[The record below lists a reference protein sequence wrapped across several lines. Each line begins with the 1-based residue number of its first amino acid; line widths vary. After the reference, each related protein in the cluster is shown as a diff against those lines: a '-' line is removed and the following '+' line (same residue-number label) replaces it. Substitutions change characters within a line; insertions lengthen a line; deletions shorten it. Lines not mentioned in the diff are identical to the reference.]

1 MLECSV
7 PSLSTVDFAEVIS
20 SPLTLA
26 DVRRPSSLA
35 ELIFRRSPGEDDTQP
50 IILGTN
56 NHRPLAISLRSY
68 RCIVVRVSER
78 LKALGLSKGDS
89 VCLARLPRTSETLA
103 AVLYGALAASGMR
116 VLFPMYLDSESF
128 GEWLAIAKAKA
139 VVWAASELQ
148 HEESHEADRGL
159 LRRLEATVRQM
170 NIPAYCFEK
179 DLRLSTLLDQP
190 IESYDTSSPEVQALC
205 KSSTADDVTLFLTT
219 SGTSGLAKL
228 VSYRQRA
235 LLNCCA
241 SWSVAGFFLPD
252 KLGGR
257 CLCLLLAHSMGLRAF
272 WNAIWTRQ
280 ALCLI
285 PPEWFLEHPN
295 RVRALLVEMKPQHV
309 TGGPATFHTILE
321 LSRIFPQ
328 LKDTCF
334 QHLRSVVSNGA
345 PFDPILAQQ
354 IRTALGLQ
362 LENAFGM
369 TETMQ
374 VFSTLAEGP
383 LGRTAGLMGNPLPSV
398 EIGLEATPQNG
409 ERVFKLWLR
418 STFGFDRYLLGGHG
432 GHDAESLAQIG
443 GWFYT
448 GDLVERNPEGL
459 KYVGREQ
466 TDFIKDGFG
475 VKVPLPLLH
484 ERYRDLD
491 ADVRHVEVFPL
502 VEEPGLAALVFM
514 DGRPGDGTNESP
526 TADTT
531 PWLKN
536 RRICQRIRGKIEAR
550 HEKLLAVLDDFELR
564 HLTIARFACVAE
576 PPPLTLKGNVVRQQI
591 ESKYREAIKGLTG
604 RQVSVDGVVRIKR
617 ERLLQPAFTRLTSP
631 RRGELLHLARL
642 DKNYVR
648 AEGDY
653 LYYEQWGQMKRVLD
667 LVGGFGMN
675 LFGHRHPALVAAAA
689 QFAQGNLP
697 WIADQGSLRR
707 HEGELATLL
716 AHAVGDITG
725 QTYIVRLG
733 STGAEAVEMAL
744 AHAFLERQGRW
755 RRWKRSQQRS
765 FGHRAPQKLAQILAV
780 AEQTLAGT
788 PPRVVTFEGSFHGY
802 SLGARS
808 LLAGRRNR
816 LFWPMTHLMRVE
828 LHARDDAD
836 VESFLAAHDLTL
848 PALAEEQGKV
858 IESEERFSSIIA
870 AIYEPIRGEGG
881 ISEAPNALVRQLEH
895 REFPLIADEIQCGL
909 GRAGSFL
916 ASAGINAN
924 YYLFAKALGGG
935 IAKISALL
943 IEQPRYV
950 PQFDEH
956 YSTTFGGDA
965 FSCAIACRVLEL
977 IKQEDVPA
985 RVAARGAVLK
995 ERLTRLAAAHPQAIR
1010 SVTGRGLML
1019 GINLEPAAADRML
1032 SVRLA
1037 ERHELLGVAAA
1048 AYLLNRH
1055 QLRLLPTLSA
1065 CNTLRIEPSV
1075 NISDDDIQWLE
1086 HGLEAFC
1093 HAVERCDS
1101 AELFGCLVEEELC
1114 LLGAARGEP
1123 DLPLFSCALEEPS
1136 PKARRVAFI
1145 GHFVV
1150 PEREIA
1156 MLDPALAKLPRAAR
1170 GMLIQQMMA
1179 LTEMKPTPLMA
1190 RNLFNGRVWF
1200 SFILIGADAATI
1212 EEMKRSGKRS
1222 ELIARIQEGVELAA
1236 QQGCEIASLGAYTSA
1251 VTADGMAI
1259 HAPPG
1264 IRVTTGNSLT
1274 VAVGARRILLACSDR
1289 GITSGSAPTLAV
1301 IGASGNIG
1309 WALTRRLLDHG
1320 HPFSQVIL
1328 IARDLR
1334 RLRTLADALVAQA
1347 PAMSV
1352 KISKDLAATRGADV
1366 IVVAVGTNE
1375 PLLYPHHIECNRPTV
1390 VADISVPGAISP
1402 IVQRLENVHIIPL
1415 AGTLL
1420 LPGEPDFV
1428 MASHIH
1434 PGTAFCCAAEA
1445 MVLGLAPPSLVE
1457 SLSLLG
1463 PVEPRTVDV
1472 LAKLAD
1478 QHGFFSGLSADGLF
1492 SETAG

>member
-1 MLECSV
+1 MLECAM
-7 PSLSTVDFAEVIS
+7 LSSHSVDFAEVIS

-26 DVRRPSSLA
+26 NARRPASLA
-35 ELIFRRSPGEDDTQP
+35 ELIFRRSPEEDDTQP

-56 NHRPLAISLRSY
+56 NHRPLTISLRSN

-139 VVWAASELQ
+139 VMWAAGELQ
-148 HEESHEADRGL
+148 HEEGHEADRGL
-159 LRRLEATVRQM
+159 LRRLEATVREM

-179 DLRLSTLLDQP
+179 DLLLSALLDRPAQ
-190 IESYDTSSPEVQALC
+190 SYDLSSPEVQALC
-205 KSSTADDVTLFLTT
+205 NSSTVDDVTLFLTT
-219 SGTSGLAKL
+219 SGTSGRAKL
-228 VSYRQRA
+228 VGYRQRA

-241 SWSVAGFFLPD
+241 SWSVAGFFSPD

-285 PPEWFLEHPN
+285 PPEWFFEHPN

-334 QHLRSVVSNGA
+334 QHLRSAVSNGA
-345 PFDPILAQQ
+345 PFDPTLAQQ

-362 LENAFGM
+362 LENGFGM

-374 VFSTLAEGP
+374 VVSTLAEGP
-383 LGRTAGLMGNPLPSV
+383 LGRTAGLMGNPLPGV
-398 EIGLEATPQNG
+398 EIGLEAAPRSG

-418 STFGFDRYLLGGHG
+418 SPFGFDRYFRAGNGEAR
-432 GHDAESLAQIG
+432 AESLAETG

-448 GDLVERNPEGL
+448 GDLVERNPAGL

-466 TDFIKDGFG
+466 TDFVKDGFG
-475 VKVPLPLLH
+475 VKVPLALLH

-491 ADVRHVEVFPL
+491 VGVRHVEVFPL
-502 VEEPGLAALVFM
+502 AEEPGLAALVFM
-514 DGRPGDGTNESP
+514 DGRPGDGADESP
-526 TADTT
+526 TIHTT

-576 PPPLTLKGNVVRQQI
+576 PPPLTVKGSVVRQQI
-591 ESKYREAIKGLTG
+591 ESKYPEALKVLTG
-604 RQVSVDGVVRIKR
+604 RLVRADGVVRIKR
-617 ERLLQPAFTRLTSP
+617 ERLLQSAYTRLTSP

-653 LYYEQWGQMKRVLD
+653 LYYEQWGELKRVLD
-667 LVGGFGMN
+667 LVGGFGIN

-689 QFAQGNLP
+689 QFAQGHLP

-707 HEGELATLL
+707 HEGELATRL
-716 AHAVGDITG
+716 ALAVGDITG
-725 QTYIVRLG
+725 QAYVVRLG

-744 AHAFLERQGRW
+744 AHAFLERQERW
-755 RRWKRSQQRS
+755 SRWKRSQQRR
-765 FGHRAPQKLAQILAV
+765 FGHRAPQQLKQILEAAEQKLAEAPPHVV
-780 AEQTLAGT
+780 A
-788 PPRVVTFEGSFHGY
+788 FEGSFHGY

-808 LLAGRRNR
+808 LLAGGKNR
-816 LFWPMTHLMRVE
+816 LFSPMTRLVRVE
-828 LHARDDAD
+828 LPRSDDAD
-836 VESFLAAHDLTL
+836 VESFLAAHDLML
-848 PALAEEQGKV
+848 PALAEENGKV

-881 ISEAPNALVRQLEH
+881 ISETPNALVRQLEH

-916 ASAGINAN
+916 ASAGIDAN

-950 PQFDEH
+950 PRFDEH

-985 RVAARGAVLK
+985 RAAARGAVLK
-995 ERLTRLAAAHPQAIR
+995 ERLTRLAAAHPLAIR
-1010 SVTGRGLML
+1010 NVTGRGLML
-1019 GINLEPAAADRML
+1019 GINLEPAAGDRMFSL
-1032 SVRLA
+1032 RLA
-1037 ERHELLGVAAA
+1037 ERHELLGLAAA

-1075 NISDDDIQWLE
+1075 NISDDDIRLLE
-1086 HGLEAFC
+1086 RGLEAFC
-1093 HAVERCDS
+1093 YAVERCDS
-1101 AELFGCLVEEELC
+1101 AELFGCLVEEELG
-1114 LLGAARGEP
+1114 LPGAARGER
-1123 DLPLFSCALEEPS
+1123 DLPVFSCALEEPS
-1136 PKARRVAFI
+1136 PKARRVAFL
-1145 GHFVV
+1145 GHFVL

-1156 MLDPALAKLPRAAR
+1156 MVDPALAKLPRAAR
-1170 GMLIQQMMA
+1170 GLLIQQLMV

-1190 RNLFNGRVWF
+1190 RNLFNGQVWF
-1200 SFILIGADAATI
+1200 SFIMIGADAATI
-1212 EEMKRSGKRS
+1212 EEMQRSGKRS
-1222 ELIARIQEGVELAA
+1222 DLISRIQEGVELAA
-1236 QQGCEIASLGAYTSA
+1236 RQGCEVLSLGAYTSA
-1251 VTADGMAI
+1251 VTSDGRAI
-1259 HAPPG
+1259 HAPRG
-1264 IRVTTGNSLT
+1264 LRVTTGNSLT
-1274 VAVGARRILLACSDR
+1274 VAVGSRRILLACSDR
-1289 GITSGSAPTLAV
+1289 GMTPGSASTIAV
-1301 IGASGNIG
+1301 IGATGNIG
-1309 WALTRRLLDHG
+1309 SALTRHLLDQG

-1328 IARDLR
+1328 VARDVR
-1334 RLRTLADALVAQA
+1334 RLRTLADAVVART
-1347 PAMSV
+1347 PAVSV
-1352 KISKDLAATRGADV
+1352 KISKDLAAIRGADV

-1375 PLLYPHHIECNRPTV
+1375 PLVYPHHIESGRPTV

-1402 IVQRLENVHIIPL
+1402 IVQQLKNVHMIPL
-1415 AGTLL
+1415 AGTLV
-1420 LPGEPDFV
+1420 LPGEPDFA
-1428 MASHIH
+1428 MASHIP

-1445 MVLGLAPPSLVE
+1445 MLLGLAPPSLVE
-1457 SLSLLG
+1457 SLRLLG
-1463 PVEPRTVDV
+1463 PVEPRTVDI
-1472 LAKLAD
+1472 LARLAD
-1478 QHGFFSGLSADGLF
+1478 QQGFFSGLGADELC
-1492 SETAG
+1492 SEVVA